1 MPSLIPSRI
10 VLRHSNTQG
19 AKPSESDLL
28 PGEVYLNIPDN
39 KLYYKNSDEINP
51 IIEINLLPSTN
62 LIHVR
67 DIRLSADGDIY
78 AVYNDGTESSS
89 LGNIKGPSGRGLA
102 IDGVVDYVDQL
113 PDASTIPPIPNIL
126 NKNGTLFIV
135 RLGENSGTP
144 GTLFDPAGPRIYAY
158 TSAAGGSW
166 DELEGATVAAGVAGP
181 RGNTILSGNADSPS
195 AESGIDGDYY
205 LDKVNYV
212 LFGPKSAGAWP
223 STGVNIQ
230 GPVGADG
237 AVTAESL
244 EQLLDDLGLGPTDI
258 VPVVGLQLSDTGAV
272 TLDSGTLGLNSSGD
286 LIVHNGLSN
295 GDDLPAIKGG
305 ATIST
310 QVGSFIANQSVI
322 NNNGEFVSKIAEWY
336 IPYNWIS
343 NFGNSFNISGKI
355 ILKFGNIPNQTFVL
369 PSDGIYFCLV
379 IGDNDFSFDYAI
391 AVGALYWPFPYTDT
405 YTPYTSHSHNTADG
419 NTIFK
424 IESDLNINVTTEA
437 AIPGEIA
444 INSQL
449 VGGLVNTIFK
459 NTQGD
464 FPLYSNTYIN
474 EWLDSSD
481 GSFQQNIQVL
491 PEPIAENELV
501 KVAAYIVSIDNSDV
515 VFSLLD
521 CASVL
526 HLSKTNKYET
536 L

>member
-10 VLRHSNTQG
+10 VLRHSNVQG
-19 AKPSESDLL
+19 EKPTESDLL

-39 KLYYKNSDEINP
+39 KLYYKNRDSITP
-51 IIEINLLPSTN
+51 IIEIDLNTSNDLT
-62 LIHVR
+62 HVR
-67 DIRLSADGDIY
+67 DVSLSPEGNLI
-78 AVYNDGTESSS
+78 AVYSDNETKS
-89 LGNIKGPSGRGLA
+89 LGSVVGPPGRGLA
-102 IDGVVDYVDQL
+102 IDGIVDYVDQL

-135 RLGENSGTP
+135 RLGDNISTP
-144 GTLFDPAGPRIYAY
+144 FDPAGPRIYAY
-158 TSAAGGSW
+158 TSADGGSW

-181 RGNTILSGNADSPS
+181 RGNTILSGTDDSPS
-195 AESGIDGDYY
+195 NLIGIDGDYY
-205 LDKVNYV
+205 LDTVNYV

-223 STGVNIQ
+223 LTGVNIQ

-379 IGDNDFSFDYAI
+379 IGDNDFSFDYTI

-474 EWLDSSD
+474 EWLDSND
-481 GSFQQNIQVL
+481 GSFQQNVQVL
-491 PEPIAENELV
+491 PEPVAENELV

-515 VFSLLD
+515 VFSILD